1 MIPLIGHV
9 NELKTA
15 KDILV
20 RVANEVM
27 TEKGITVDY
36 KFGTMIEIPRAAL
49 TSGEVAEYAEFFSY
63 GTNDLTQ
70 MTFGYSRDDAEGK
83 FLKTMLNKNLTC

>member
-27 TEKGITVDY
+27 TEKVSQLITNSV
-36 KFGTMIEIPRAAL
+36 L
-49 TSGEVAEYAEFFSY
+49 
-63 GTNDLTQ
+63 
-70 MTFGYSRDDAEGK
+70 
-83 FLKTMLNKNLTC
+83 